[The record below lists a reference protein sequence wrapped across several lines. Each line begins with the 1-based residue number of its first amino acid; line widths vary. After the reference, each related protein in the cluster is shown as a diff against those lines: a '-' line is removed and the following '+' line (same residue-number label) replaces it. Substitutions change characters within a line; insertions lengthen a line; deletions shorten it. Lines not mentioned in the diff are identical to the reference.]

1 MTPADRF
8 LLRLVVRS
16 GLLGEADRDKATLLA
31 QATSAASDESDVS
44 RWLLEEAGVKEQSL
58 AHVMANHFGLAL
70 ALDPLVGRDL
80 DQARGLVP
88 EHLARRLRIV
98 PLEQTNGTLSI
109 AIDNPVDESRLADV
123 AQATGIQ
130 VNPVISTKSAIEQAL
145 EVLYA
150 QTPESKRA
158 PEASAARRA
167 EHVNPGAQPNL
178 AIGER
183 QDAPPSE
190 DDLGT
195 AQRVDALIAEAVRRG
210 ASDLHLEPMEQCL
223 SVRYRIDGKLVN
235 ADAVP
240 KEKQSAVISRIKI
253 LAGLSISERRLPQDG
268 RMRQAVEGSSTDIR
282 VSSLPSV
289 WGESLVLRLLDP
301 ASMIKSPEALG
312 FSASQEERWAQ
323 VVSGND
329 GLVLVT
335 GPTGSGKTTTLYSTL
350 NRLNAST
357 RKIITVEDPVEF
369 EVPGIN
375 QVGVRP
381 ELSVTFSSVLRSMLR
396 QAPDVIM
403 VGEVRDRETA
413 EMVINAS
420 LTGHLVFSTLHTN
433 DAVGAVSRLIDL
445 GVKPFLVAS
454 ALRAVL
460 AQRLVRKVCRS
471 CRGRRPL
478 PFRPGGPPDAMTRN
492 ANKGSINSS
501 VKCSQCG
508 GSGYHG
514 RVGIF
519 ELLVPNQA
527 LRESIARGSSLGDL
541 RARVDAEG
549 FHSLR
554 EDGLGKVALG
564 ETTLEEV
571 LGATI
576 NDNN

>member
-1 MTPADRF
+1 VTPADRF

-44 RWLLEEAGVKEQSL
+44 RWLLEEAGVKEQAL

-210 ASDLHLEPMEQCL
+210 ASDLHLEPME
-223 SVRYRIDGKLVN
+223 
-235 ADAVP
+235 
-240 KEKQSAVISRIKI
+240 
-253 LAGLSISERRLPQDG
+253 
-268 RMRQAVEGSSTDIR
+268 
-282 VSSLPSV
+282 
-289 WGESLVLRLLDP
+289 
-301 ASMIKSPEALG
+301 
-312 FSASQEERWAQ
+312 
-323 VVSGND
+323 
-329 GLVLVT
+329 
-335 GPTGSGKTTTLYSTL
+335 
-350 NRLNAST
+350 
-357 RKIITVEDPVEF
+357 
-369 EVPGIN
+369 
-375 QVGVRP
+375 
-381 ELSVTFSSVLRSMLR
+381 
-396 QAPDVIM
+396 
-403 VGEVRDRETA
+403 
-413 EMVINAS
+413 
-420 LTGHLVFSTLHTN
+420 
-433 DAVGAVSRLIDL
+433 
-445 GVKPFLVAS
+445 
-454 ALRAVL
+454 
-460 AQRLVRKVCRS
+460 
-471 CRGRRPL
+471 
-478 PFRPGGPPDAMTRN
+478 
-492 ANKGSINSS
+492 
-501 VKCSQCG
+501 
-508 GSGYHG
+508 
-514 RVGIF
+514 
-519 ELLVPNQA
+519 
-527 LRESIARGSSLGDL
+527 
-541 RARVDAEG
+541 
-549 FHSLR
+549 
-554 EDGLGKVALG
+554 
-564 ETTLEEV
+564 
-571 LGATI
+571 
-576 NDNN
+576 

>member
-8 LLRLVVRS
+8 LLSLAVRS
-16 GLLGEADRDKATLLA
+16 GLLGDSDREKATLLA
-31 QATSAASDESDVS
+31 QAASPTAETKDVS
-44 RWLLEEAGVKEQSL
+44 RWLLEEAGVEEQSL
-58 AHVMANHFGLAL
+58 AQVMANHFGLTL

-80 DQARGLVP
+80 VQARGLVP

-98 PLEQTNGTLSI
+98 PLEQTRGGLSI

-123 AQATGIQ
+123 VQATGSQ
-130 VNPVISTKSAIEQAL
+130 VHPVISTRSAIERAL
-145 EVLYA
+145 GVLYA
-150 QTPESKRA
+150 PTPESSSERPSFALKTEETVSPA
-158 PEASAARRA
+158 TQRR
-167 EHVNPGAQPNL
+167 P

-183 QDAPPSE
+183 RDGIPREE
-190 DDLGT
+190 DVGS
-195 AQRVDALIAEAVRRG
+195 ARRVEALIAGAVRRG
-210 ASDLHLEPMEQCL
+210 ASDIHLEPTEQWL
-223 SVRYRIDGKLVN
+223 AVRYRIDGELVH
-235 ADAVP
+235 ADPVP
-240 KEKQSAVISRIKI
+240 AEKQGAVISRLKI

-268 RMRQAVEGSSTDIR
+268 RMRQEVDGRSTDIR

-301 ASMIKSPEALG
+301 ASMIKRPEDLG
-312 FSASQEERWAQ
+312 FSVQQRERWTR
-323 VVSGND
+323 VVSGQD

-350 NRLNAST
+350 HRLNAVT

-375 QVGVRP
+375 QVAVRP
-381 ELSVTFSSVLRSMLR
+381 ELNVTFSSVLRSMLR
-396 QAPDVIM
+396 QSPDVIM

-413 EMVINAS
+413 EMVIQAS

-433 DAVGAVSRLIDL
+433 DAVGAVSRMINL

-460 AQRLVRKVCRS
+460 AQRLVRKVCPS
-471 CRGRRPL
+471 CRGNRP
-478 PFRPGGPPDAMTRN
+478 PSAPPGGTPDAVSRN
-492 ANKGSINSS
+492 TPKGYSKSS
-501 VKCSQCG
+501 LTCSQCG

-514 RVGIF
+514 RIGLF
-519 ELLVPNQA
+519 ELLVPDHT
-527 LRESIARGSSLGDL
+527 LRESIAQGCSLGDL
-541 RARVDAEG
+541 RARVRAEG
-549 FHSLR
+549 FPTLR
-554 EDGLGKVALG
+554 EDGLSKAARG